1 MDPAQLDLAN
11 LLRWVNGDSAKR
23 EFDSYI
29 AGKVPPLTMD
39 NALAMSQIGG

>member
-1 MDPAQLDLAN
+1 MD
-11 LLRWVNGDSAKR
+11 GESAKLN
-23 EFDSYI
+23 FNSYV